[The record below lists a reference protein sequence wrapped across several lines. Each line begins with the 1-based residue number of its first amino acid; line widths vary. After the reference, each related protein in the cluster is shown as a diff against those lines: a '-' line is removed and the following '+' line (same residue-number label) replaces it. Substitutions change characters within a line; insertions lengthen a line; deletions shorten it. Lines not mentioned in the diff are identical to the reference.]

1 MKEGDI
7 MTYQEMFTK
16 VKELMKDAD
25 ASKIVGHVA
34 LQFNVEGEGEGIFYA
49 EVSEGVLSIEPYDY
63 RDYDAKLLATAEV
76 FLSVLSGEKDAIAA
90 YTTGALRIEGNLEK
104 ALVIK
109 ELVDTKKGTKKATAK
124 KATATKKT
132 ATKKAAVKTTAAKT
146 AETKTAAAKTTTT
159 KATTAKTAAT
169 RATTAKTT
177 AAKTTPAKATAA
189 KTTPAKATAAKTTEA
204 KATPAKKAT
213 AK

>member
-34 LQFNVEGEGEGIFYA
+34 LEFNVEGEGEGIFYA

-76 FLSVLSGEKDAIAA
+76 LLSVLSGEKDAIAA
-90 YTTGALRIEGNLEK
+90 YTTGDLRIEGDLEK

-109 ELVDTKKGTKKATAK
+109 GLVDTKKGTKKATAK

-132 ATKKAAVKTTAAKT
+132 TTKKAAVKTTAAKKAETKAT
-146 AETKTAAAKTTTT
+146 AAKTTATKTTATKTAATKT
-159 KATTAKTAAT
+159 ATTAKPATA
-169 RATTAKTT
+169 AKTT
-177 AAKTTPAKATAA
+177 AAKTTAAKATAT
-189 KTTPAKATAAKTTEA
+189 K
-204 KATPAKKAT
+204 
-213 AK
+213 